1 MTKYSHGQQSSAEQA
16 LGLSLRSTRSVGGG
30 GRIFRRRCLQEE
42 SYKTLLQSYYFK
54 DNSLIIKQDFHSNSH
69 QILGFVEKL
78 TRAKMKQGISSRQ
91 FPYAKIRILPH
102 FEKIH

>member
-1 MTKYSHGQQSSAEQA
+1 MRMCRITSQQGQPVTFKTEFQTDGIFLFQAHAYGTTSVMSANWSICT
-16 LGLSLRSTRSVGGG
+16 LSDAYIVN
-30 GRIFRRRCLQEE
+30 
-42 SYKTLLQSYYFK
+42 K
-54 DNSLIIKQDFHSNSH
+54 NFHSNSH

-78 TRAKMKQGISSRQ
+78 TLAKMKQGISSRQ